1 MSDVPRISVAGRI
14 PVVRPVVRPI
24 VRRLAIAGVA
34 CLAAGLTAGLAAGA
48 PQEGQAPAG
57 RATHGKSLYRVYCA
71 SCHGAEA
78 AGDGKLAQYLTV
90 VPADLRKIAAR
101 HGGEF
106 PDERVRQVI
115 DGRHDVRGHGGDMPV
130 WGDVFQKLDMVEKQP
145 AELREAEVAQHVDDL
160 VAYLRS
166 IQLAE

>member
-1 MSDVPRISVAGRI
+1 MSDVRSM
-14 PVVRPVVRPI
+14 PI
-24 VRRLAIAGVA
+24 VRMPIVRLLAIAGAV
-34 CLAAGLTAGLAAGA
+34 CLAAGLAAAG
-48 PQEGQAPAG
+48 PAEPETPASG
-57 RATHGKSLYRVYCA
+57 RAIHGKSLYRVYCA

-90 VPADLRKIAAR
+90 VPADLRRIAAR

-130 WGDVFQKLDMVEKQP
+130 WGEVFQKLDTVEGQP
-145 AELREAEVAQHVDDL
+145 AELREAEVAQRVDDL
-160 VAYLRS
+160 VAFLRS
-166 IQLAE
+166 IQLTE